1 MIDNP
6 DLDLNYFHK
15 SGFTRKI
22 CASCGKAFWT
32 LDGERTTCGDPPCD
46 SYTFIGNSPVYKP
59 FSLNEMRDEFVG
71 FFKNTHKVIMPYPV
85 VPRWRDDVLLVN
97 ASIYDFQPH
106 VTSGRV
112 KPPGNPL
119 VMSQP
124 SIRMTDTDL
133 VGSTGRHL
141 TSFEMLC
148 HDAFNYGDKV
158 VYWKEETIEYCFAF
172 LTERLRINPILIT
185 FKEKPWFGGGNA
197 GNAFEVFVMGLE
209 VATLVFMDLKE
220 DNNGDVDIEGTK
232 YSKMELSVVDTGYGL
247 ERLTWLS
254 QGTSTVYD
262 STFRLVI
269 DYIIQHSSRGVLD
282 EKVQGEMSSIAAKI
296 DPFKKAIV
304 LKEFFKKEGIET
316 TEKQSDIAVSFEN
329 SRSVFALAD
338 HTKTLLLL
346 FSDYV
351 IPSNVKVGYL
361 ARTLLRRSFR
371 YIEDLKFTGSVET
384 LIKMHYELLGG
395 VVREYPEKF
404 ISEMI
409 HSEYEKYKEMSEKGK
424 NLILRTFDR
433 KKSIDVED
441 LVTLYDSNGLVPSFV
456 EEVLL
461 KDRGYK
467 VDIPEDFQSQVI
479 LRHEKLEKSRARK
492 IKTEEFP
499 QIETRPLYYDDANI
513 GEFNALVMYSGD
525 KTIITNQTAFYPEG
539 GGQPFDLGYFT
550 YGNKK
555 IAVINVRRVGKSIV
569 HYLAENIPVK
579 AKISG
584 HVDMKRRKQ
593 LMIHHSAT
601 HLLLG
606 VARQTL
612 GQHVWQNGVQKE
624 VERSRIDITHYRKIS
639 ENEIREIEEK
649 CLQVIIENRRIKA
662 AVLDWN
668 SALEKYGFRLFEG
681 GIPESSKLRVVEI
694 EGIDAEGCGGT
705 HLDYTGQIGFIKIIS
720 AEPLQEGIQ
729 RIIFA
734 AGYSALGFVQEMQ
747 SRMENI
753 RNELNVDLDHLDSKF
768 KASWEE
774 YISLRKKWDKAMKET
789 VKNMMDTSMR
799 FIVDG
804 ISVHLLDGTFSQDQI
819 TEFTRMANSSKNSLF
834 LINNHRGSFI
844 EVTVIS
850 TSLKGS
856 DSIVKA
862 LSQPAASYSSGS
874 QRYARFNST
883 VRIDETLIRKVLATV
898 KNQ

>member
-1 MIDNP
+1 MKENP
-6 DLDLNYFHK
+6 DLDLNYFHRT
-15 SGFTRKI
+15 GFTRKI
-22 CASCGKAFWT
+22 CTSCGKAFWT
-32 LDGERTTCGDPPCD
+32 LDSERTTCGDPPCD
-46 SYTFIGNSPVYKP
+46 SYTFIGNSPVYRP
-59 FSLNEMRDEFVG
+59 FSLNEMRSEFIG
-71 FFKNTHKVIMPYPV
+71 FFRNTHKVIMPYPV

-148 HDAFNYGDKV
+148 HDSFNYGDRV
-158 VYWKEETIEYCFAF
+158 VYWKEETVEYCFAF
-172 LTERLRINPILIT
+172 LTEKLKINPVLIT
-185 FKEKPWFGGGNA
+185 FTEKPWYGGGNA

-220 DNNGDVDIEGTK
+220 DNNGDIELEGTK
-232 YSKMELSVVDTGYGL
+232 YSKMDLSVVDTGYGL

-262 STFRLVI
+262 STFRNVI
-269 DYIIQHSSRGVLD
+269 DYIIQHSNTGVLD
-282 EKVQGEMSSIAAKI
+282 EKIQGKMSEIAAKI
-296 DPFKKAIV
+296 DPFNKTKVLNQFFRNENIESKEKKAEITV
-304 LKEFFKKEGIET
+304 L
-316 TEKQSDIAVSFEN
+316 FEN
-329 SRSVFALAD
+329 SKSVFALAD
-338 HTKTLLLL
+338 HAKTLLLL

-371 YIEDLKFTGSVET
+371 YIDDLKFKGGLET
-384 LIKMHYELLGG
+384 LIKMHHEFLGD

-404 ISEMI
+404 IKEMVA
-409 HSEYEKYKEMSEKGK
+409 SEYEKYSEMTEKGK
-424 NLILRTFDR
+424 NLILRNFDR
-433 KKSIDVED
+433 KKTVENED
-441 LVTLYDSNGLVPSFV
+441 LVTMYDSNGLVPSFV
-456 EEVLL
+456 AEVLS
-461 KDRGYK
+461 KERGYT

-479 LRHEKLEKSRARK
+479 MKHEKLEKSRVKK
-492 IKTEEFP
+492 IKAEEFP

-539 GGQPFDLGYFT
+539 GGQPYDLGYFT

-555 IAVINVRRVGKSIV
+555 IAVIKVHRIGKSIV
-569 HYLAENIPVK
+569 HYLAENISVK
-579 AKISG
+579 AKITG

-606 VARQTL
+606 IARQTL
-612 GQHVWQNGVQKE
+612 GEHVWQSGVQKD

-639 ENEIREIEEK
+639 ESEIKEIEER
-649 CLQVIIENRRIKA
+649 CLQAIIQNRRIKA
-662 AVLDWN
+662 AFLDWN

-729 RIIFA
+729 RIVFA
-734 AGYSALGFVQEMQ
+734 AGYSALSYVQEMQ
-747 SRMENI
+747 SRMETV
-753 RNELNVDLDHLDSKF
+753 RGELNVDIEHLEQKF
-768 KASWEE
+768 RTSWDD
-774 YISLRKKWDKAMKET
+774 YISLRKKWDKVLKES
-789 VKNMMDTSMR
+789 VQNMMDASLR

-804 ISVHLLDGTFSQDQI
+804 MEIHLLEGTFGEDQI
-819 TEFTRMANSSKNSLF
+819 TEFTRMANSSRNSIFFINNRKDSLF
-834 LINNHRGSFI
+834 

-850 TSLKGS
+850 TAAAGS
-856 DSIVKA
+856 DSIMRS
-862 LSQPAASYSSGS
+862 LSGPVQSHSTGS
-874 QRYARFNST
+874 QRYARFNSMQK
-883 VRIDETLIRKVLATV
+883 IDETLIRKVLATV

>member
-1 MIDNP
+1 MIENP

-15 SGFTRKI
+15 TGFTRKI
-22 CASCGKAFWT
+22 CTSCGKAFWT
-32 LDGERTTCGDPPCD
+32 LEAERTTCGDPPCD
-46 SYTFIGNSPVYKP
+46 SYTFIGNSPVYRP
-59 FSLNEMRDEFVG
+59 FSLNEMRNEFIG
-71 FFKNTHKVIMPYPV
+71 FFKNTHKVITPYPV

-148 HDAFNYGDKV
+148 HDSFNYGDKV
-158 VYWKEETIEYCFAF
+158 VYWKEETVEYCFTF
-172 LTERLRINPILIT
+172 LTEKLKINPVLIT
-185 FKEKPWFGGGNA
+185 FKEKPWYGGGNA

-220 DNNGDVDIEGTK
+220 DSEGDVEIEGTR
-232 YSKMELSVVDTGYGL
+232 YSKMDLSVVDTGYGL

-262 STFRLVI
+262 STFRNVI
-269 DYIIQHSSRGVLD
+269 DYIIQHSNKGVLD
-282 EKVQGEMSSIAAKI
+282 EKVQGKMSSIAAKI
-296 DPFKKAIV
+296 DPFNKAMV
-304 LKEFFKKEGIET
+304 LKQFFRNEGIESKVKQ
-316 TEKQSDIAVSFEN
+316 TETAILFEN

-371 YIEDLKFTGSVET
+371 YIDDLKFTGSIQT
-384 LIKMHYELLGG
+384 LIRMHYEFMGE

-404 ISEMI
+404 INEMI
-409 HSEYEKYKEMSEKGK
+409 SSEYEKYREMTEKGK

-433 KKSIDVED
+433 KQSVDKED

-456 EEVLL
+456 AEVLL
-461 KDRGYK
+461 KERNFALE
-467 VDIPEDFQSQVI
+467 IPEDFQSQVI
-479 LRHEKLEKSRARK
+479 LKHEKLEKARVKKSK
-492 IKTEEFP
+492 IEEFP

-513 GEFNALVMYSGD
+513 GEFNALVMFSGD

-539 GGQPFDLGYFT
+539 GGQPYDLGYFT

-555 IAVINVRRVGKSIV
+555 IAVIKVHRVGKSIV
-569 HYLAENIPVK
+569 HYLSDNIPVK
-579 AKISG
+579 AKITG

-606 VARQTL
+606 VARQKL
-612 GQHVWQNGVQKE
+612 GDHVWQSGVQKE

-639 ENEIREIEEK
+639 ENEIREIEEG
-649 CLQVIIENRRIKA
+649 CLQAIIQNRRIKA
-662 AVLDWN
+662 AFLDWN

-734 AGYSALGFVQEMQ
+734 AGYSALTYVQDMQ
-747 SRMENI
+747 SRMEI
-753 RNELNVDLDHLDSKF
+753 VRGELNVDLDHLESKF
-768 KASWEE
+768 RTSWDD
-774 YISLRKKWDKAMKET
+774 YISLRKKWDKALKES
-789 VKNMMDTSMR
+789 VQSMMDTSAR
-799 FIVDG
+799 FNAAG
-804 ISVHLLDGTFSQDQI
+804 IAVHVIEGTFSDDQV

-834 LINNHRGSFI
+834 IVNNHRGSSY

-850 TSLKGS
+850 TSTTGS
-856 DSIVKA
+856 DVIMKA
-862 LSQPAASYSSGS
+862 LVSPVTSQSLGS
-874 QRYARFNST
+874 QRYARFTSMEK
-883 VRIDETLIRKVLATV
+883 IDETLIRKVLATV

>member
-1 MIDNP
+1 MIENP

-15 SGFTRKI
+15 NGFTRKI
-22 CASCGKAFWT
+22 CTSCGKAFWT
-32 LDGERTTCGDPPCD
+32 LDDQRTTCGDPPCD
-46 SYTFIGNSPVYKP
+46 SYTFIGNSPVYRP
-59 FSLNEMRDEFVG
+59 FSLNEMREEFID

-148 HDAFNYGDKV
+148 HDSFNYGDKV
-158 VYWKEETIEYCFAF
+158 VYWKEETVEYCFAF
-172 LTERLRINPILIT
+172 LTERLRINPIQIT

-220 DNNGDVDIEGTK
+220 DSEGDVELEGTK
-232 YSKMELSVVDTGYGL
+232 YSKMDLSVVDTGYGL

-262 STFRLVI
+262 STFRSVI
-269 DYIIQHSSRGVLD
+269 DYIIQHSNTGVLD
-282 EKVQGEMSSIAAKI
+282 EKVQGKMSAIAAKI
-296 DPFKKAIV
+296 EPFNKSLV
-304 LKEFFKKEGIET
+304 LNHFFQNEGIESP
-316 TEKQSDIAVSFEN
+316 EKRGEISVLFEN

-338 HTKTLLLL
+338 HAKTLLLL

-371 YIEDLKFTGSVET
+371 YMDDLKFTGSMEA
-384 LIKMHYELLGG
+384 LIRMHYEFLGE
-395 VVREYPEKF
+395 VVREYSEKF
-404 ISEMI
+404 IGEIIS
-409 HSEYEKYKEMSEKGK
+409 SEYEKYKEMTEKGK
-424 NLILRTFDR
+424 NLIIRTFDR
-433 KKSIDVED
+433 KNAVDVED
-441 LVTLYDSNGLVPSFV
+441 LVTMYDSNGLVPSFV
-456 EEVLL
+456 AEVLL
-461 KDRGYK
+461 KERNYNVK
-467 VDIPEDFQSQVI
+467 VPEDFQSQVI
-479 LRHEKLEKSRARK
+479 LRHEKIEKSRMK
-492 IKTEEFP
+492 NIKAEGFP

-539 GGQPFDLGYFT
+539 GGQPYDLGYFT
-550 YGNKK
+550 FGNKK
-555 IAVINVRRVGKSIV
+555 IAVLKVHRVGKSIV
-569 HYLAENIPVK
+569 HYLAENIPAK
-579 AKISG
+579 AKITG

-612 GQHVWQNGVQKE
+612 GEHVWQSGVQKE

-639 ENEIREIEEK
+639 ETEIRQIEEK
-649 CLQVIIENRRIKA
+649 CLQAIIQNRRIKA
-662 AVLDWN
+662 AFLDWN

-747 SRMENI
+747 SRIDHI
-753 RNELNVDLDHLDSKF
+753 RGELNVDLEHLDSKF
-768 KASWEE
+768 MASWED
-774 YISLRKKWDKAMKET
+774 YLSLRKKWDKAMKES
-789 VKNMMDTSMR
+789 VKNMMDKSR
-799 FIVDG
+799 GFNADG
-804 ISVHLLDGTFSQDQI
+804 IMVHVLDGIFSEDQI
-819 TEFTRMANSSKNSLF
+819 KEFTRMVNSSKNSMF
-834 LINNHRGSFI
+834 LINNQKGSSF
-844 EVTVIS
+844 EVTIIS
-850 TSLKGS
+850 TSSKGS
-856 DSIVKA
+856 DSMAKA
-862 LSQPAASYSSGS
+862 LAGPEGSHSSGS
-874 QRYARFNST
+874 QRYARFNSAEK
-883 VRIDETLIRKVLATV
+883 IDETLIRKVLSTV

>member
-1 MIDNP
+1 MMENP
-6 DLDLNYFHK
+6 DLDLNYFHNN
-15 SGFTRKI
+15 GFTRKI
-22 CASCGKAFWT
+22 CTTCGKAFWT

-46 SYTFIGNSPVYKP
+46 SYTFIGNSPVYRP
-59 FSLNEMRDEFVG
+59 FSLNEMRNEFIG

-148 HDAFNYGDKV
+148 HDSFNYGDKV
-158 VYWKEETIEYCFAF
+158 VYWKEETVEYCFAF
-172 LTERLRINPILIT
+172 LTERLKINPILIT

-220 DNNGDVDIEGTK
+220 DNEGDVDIEGTK
-232 YSKMELSVVDTGYGL
+232 YSKMDLSVVDTGYGL

-262 STFRLVI
+262 STFRSVI
-269 DYIIQHSSRGVLD
+269 DYIIQHSSTGVLD
-282 EKVQGEMSSIAAKI
+282 EKVQGKMSSIAAKI
-296 DPFKKAIV
+296 DPFNKAMV
-304 LKEFFKKEGIET
+304 LNQFFIKEGIESA
-316 TEKQSDIAVSFEN
+316 EKRADTAVLFEN

-338 HTKTLLLL
+338 HAKTLLLL

-371 YIEDLKFTGSVET
+371 YIDDLKFTGSMEA
-384 LIKMHYELLGG
+384 LIRMHYEFLGE

-404 ISEMI
+404 ITEMI
-409 HSEYEKYKEMSEKGK
+409 SSEYNKYKEMIEKGK

-433 KKSIDVED
+433 KKSVEVED
-441 LVTLYDSNGLVPSFV
+441 LVTMYDSNGLVPSFV
-456 EEVLL
+456 AEVLL
-461 KDRGYK
+461 KERGYN
-467 VDIPEDFQSQVI
+467 VNIPEDFQSQVI
-479 LRHEKLEKSRARK
+479 LKHEKLEKSRARK
-492 IKTEEFP
+492 NKAEEFP

-539 GGQPFDLGYFT
+539 GGQPYDLGYFT

-555 IAVINVRRVGKSIV
+555 IAVLKVHRVGKSIV

-579 AKISG
+579 AKITG

-612 GQHVWQNGVQKE
+612 GEHVWQSGVQKE

-639 ENEIREIEEK
+639 ETEIREIEER
-649 CLQVIIENRRIKA
+649 CLQAIIQNRRIKA
-662 AVLDWN
+662 AFLDWN

-747 SRMENI
+747 SRMEHI
-753 RNELNVDLDHLDSKF
+753 RGELNVDLEHLDSKF
-768 KASWEE
+768 MASWED
-774 YISLRKKWDKAMKET
+774 YISLRKKWDKAMKES
-789 VKNMMDTSMR
+789 VKNMLDTSGR
-799 FIVDG
+799 FNADG
-804 ISVHLLDGTFSQDQI
+804 IMVHMLEGTFSEDQI
-819 TEFTRMANSSKNSLF
+819 TEFTRMANSTKNSLF
-834 LINNHRGSFI
+834 LINNNRGSSF

-850 TSLKGS
+850 TSTKGS
-856 DSIVKA
+856 DSIMKS
-862 LSQPAASYSSGS
+862 LSGTAGSHSSGS
-874 QRYARFNST
+874 HRYARFSSMEK
-883 VRIDETLIRKVLATV
+883 IDETLIRKVLATE